1 MINVKNTKY
10 KEEIIKQYD
19 KKEEQELVVKYYQGY
34 KSPKWVEAQMW
45 KHIVK
50 NDYSPVR
57 KSGNSEY
64 F

>member
-1 MINVKNTKY
+1 MINIKNNKY
-10 KEEIIKQYD
+10 KQELIKQYE
-19 KKEEQELVVKYYQGY
+19 KNEQGLVIRYIKGY

-50 NDYSPVR
+50 NDYTPEKR
-57 KSGNSEY
+57 AGNSEY